1 MVIIGNVYIM
11 FLISKTALLNSQ
23 QLFSLKVHIEVTF
36 CVTFSFSLPLGT
48 KQLKHILLKDVD
60 TIFECKLCRSL
71 FRGLP
76 NLITHKKFYCPPSL
90 QMDDSKFQ
98 SFVQLC
104 ILQLS
109 ILIFQLYVCVKLWI
123 SIYG

>member
-1 MVIIGNVYIM
+1 MFPLSWDDVNLKDEQKTFLKCNV
-11 FLISKTALLNSQ
+11 
-23 QLFSLKVHIEVTF
+23 
-36 CVTFSFSLPLGT
+36 SFTTGT

-90 QMDDSKFQ
+90 QMDDSK
-98 SFVQLC
+98 S
-104 ILQLS
+104 
-109 ILIFQLYVCVKLWI
+109 Y
-123 SIYG
+123 

>member
-1 MVIIGNVYIM
+1 MVKIGSVCI
-11 FLISKTALLNSQ
+11 
-23 QLFSLKVHIEVTF
+23 LFSKSNCTLDCQQWLPRLKLSYLLCF
-36 CVTFSFSLPLGT
+36 LFFPSGT

-90 QMDDSKFQ
+90 QMDDSKFY
-98 SFVQLC
+98 SY
-104 ILQLS
+104 I
-109 ILIFQLYVCVKLWI
+109 
-123 SIYG
+123 

>member
-1 MVIIGNVYIM
+1 MSAMLPILNCILKLAFVTLS
-11 FLISKTALLNSQ
+11 FLFL
-23 QLFSLKVHIEVTF
+23 
-36 CVTFSFSLPLGT
+36 LGT

-90 QMDDSKFQ
+90 QMDDSKFYLYI
-98 SFVQLC
+98 QLC
-104 ILQLS
+104 ML
-109 ILIFQLYVCVKLWI
+109 
-123 SIYG
+123 